1 MGAALGA
8 VGGSLIGGLAGVAVE
23 HVATDTKAYEYIVRK
38 TNGDMLSV
46 TQKDAKPLAVGQR
59 VLVIGGNQARIVA
72 DYTVPA
78 EPATKEKAAETAKD
92 GRPAATE
99 PGAVAATSLA
109 PPAVIYPDPSKVG
122 SSPGSSSAAPFE
134 AAPAAPSTPAASPS
148 AAATP
153 AAARAQATSPPT
165 AGGPTVM
172 RNDVTPP

>member
-1 MGAALGA
+1 
-8 VGGSLIGGLAGVAVE
+8 
-23 HVATDTKAYEYIVRK
+23 
-38 TNGDMLSV
+38 V

-72 DYTVPA
+72 DYTVPV

-92 GRPAATE
+92 RVPAATE

-122 SSPGSSSAAPFE
+122 SSPGATSLGATSPGSSSAAPFE